1 MTIKGKIRNSIENGY
16 SIMCRFEND
25 VKHIRKVYGDCKDEI
40 IAEKIKEAAVRRDYD
55 LIQNRKALASVLE
68 RFKNDAIKR
77 CAITADD
84 IPEKTFMLL
93 TSTAVPLDVSDLE
106 RSFDVGNDATKRLV
120 LKRAE
125 RDGIALNRSVF
136 SPESYVDACAS
147 MLTFYD
153 SALQRPQWA
162 SLWLSDLDTVCPPCL
177 AGATDEGI

>member
-1 MTIKGKIRNSIENGY
+1 MTIKGKIKNSIENGY
-16 SIMCRFEND
+16 DIMNRFEND
-25 VKHIRKVYGDCKDEI
+25 VKHIKNVYGDCKDEI

-93 TSTAVPLDVSDLE
+93 TSTVPLDVSDLE

-120 LKRAE
+120 LKRCE
-125 RDGIALNRSVF
+125 RDGISINRTVY
-136 SPESYVDACAS
+136 SPEDYVNGCAS

-162 SLWLSDLDTVCPPCL
+162 SLWLSDLDTVFPACL
-177 AGATDEGI
+177 AGATDENL